1 MSPSPLPPPRSPDEL
16 EALTALVLRYL
27 DGACSAEEVRQLKAA
42 LAESAA
48 DRALFVQIC
57 RLHGELHEAH
67 APQRSSRKRKGAAVM
82 TLRGGETAGEG
93 GISPP
98 APEGDGGH
106 PGTADAMPPD
116 AGAETD
122 IRKLSGEDTQLRNRE
137 SPEQ

>member
-1 MSPSPLPPPRSPDEL
+1 V

-27 DGACSAEEVRQLKAA
+27 DGACSVEEVRRLKAV
-42 LAESAA
+42 LADSAA
-48 DRALFVQIC
+48 DRALFVQVC

-67 APQRSSRKRKGAAVM
+67 APQRARRKRKGAAVM
-82 TLRGGETAGEG
+82 TLRGGETAGEANS
-93 GISPP
+93 SPP

-106 PGTADAMPPD
+106 LDKGDAAPSD

>member
-1 MSPSPLPPPRSPDEL
+1 MSPSPLPPARSSDEL

-42 LAESAA
+42 LADSAA
-48 DRALFVQIC
+48 GRALFVQVC

-67 APQRSSRKRKGAAVM
+67 APQRSRRKRKGAAVIN
-82 TLRGGETAGEG
+82 LREGEPAGEG
-93 GISPP
+93 SISSP
-98 APEGDGGH
+98 APEGTEKG
-106 PGTADAMPPD
+106 PTPEVALPD